1 MLTNSYS
8 NEPVDRIR
16 ANANN
21 LAVIGFDRPI
31 TRECADHI
39 PSGLALRETEG
50 LIYELWK
57 SNEKPVKTGVSGL
70 CHWAEADGFLFTSI
84 WLSEAECED
93 LQAATEKAYV
103 ELLAFIKQTD
113 QSNLLRFWN
122 YLPKINVGEGD
133 SENYKL
139 FCTGRLKAFQDSGIR
154 NEDFPA
160 ATGIGH
166 LTSGMTIYAISSAFE
181 GQHHMNSRQQNAYH
195 YPRQYGI
202 SSPSFA
208 RATSVDYPQGRSL
221 FISGTASIIGHQTL
235 HHGDL
240 VAQLQITKE
249 NMLHLMEKAE
259 FTQDRIQT
267 MKVYVRHESDL
278 EQTKAVL
285 DKDFPEITKIF
296 TIADICRSDL
306 LVEVECFCS

>member
-1 MLTNSYS
+1 MLTNLYS
-8 NEPVDRIR
+8 TDAVDQINAE
-16 ANANN
+16 ANA

-39 PSGLALRETEG
+39 PSGLALSKAEG
-50 LIYELWK
+50 VIHELWK
-57 SNEKPVKTGVSGL
+57 SNDQPVVSGVSGL
-70 CHWAEADGFLFTSI
+70 CHWAESGGFLFTSI

-93 LQAATEKAYV
+93 LETATEKAYV
-103 ELLAFIKQTD
+103 ELLAFIGQTE
-113 QSNLLRFWN
+113 QPNLLRFWN
-122 YLPKINVGEGD
+122 YIPKINKGEGD
-133 SENYKL
+133 AENYKL
-139 FCTGRLKAFQDSGIR
+139 FCNGRLKAFYDSNIK

-166 LTSGMTIYAISSAFE
+166 LTSGMTIYAISSEHE

-208 RATSVDYPQGRSL
+208 RATSVEYPQGRCL

-235 HHGDL
+235 HHGD
-240 VAQLQITKE
+240 VAAQLQITKE
-249 NMLHLMEKAE
+249 NMIHLMDKAK
-259 FTQDRIQT
+259 FTQESIQT
-267 MKVYVRHESDL
+267 MKVYVRHEPDIAAA
-278 EQTKAVL
+278 KAVL
-285 DKDFPEITKIF
+285 DKDFPNITKIF

-306 LVEVECFCS
+306 LVEVECFCT